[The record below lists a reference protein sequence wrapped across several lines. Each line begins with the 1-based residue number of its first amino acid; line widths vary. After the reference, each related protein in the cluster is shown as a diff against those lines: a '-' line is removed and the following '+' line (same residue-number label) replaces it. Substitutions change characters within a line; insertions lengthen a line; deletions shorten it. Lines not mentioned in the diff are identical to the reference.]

1 MYSSARRSMMRKRG
15 KVGITDEWMNKMG
28 SSHTAEYYL
37 AIRRNKVM
45 IRAAWICDLKTLCS
59 VKDAS
64 YKRLH
69 SIGFR
74 LCIMSKIG
82 NSMEIGE

>member
-1 MYSSARRSMMRKRG
+1 MHSSAHCSMMRKRE

-45 IRAAWICDLKTLCS
+45 IRTAWICDLKTLCS

-69 SIGFR
+69 IVGFR
-74 LCIMSKIG
+74 LCMM
-82 NSMEIGE
+82 SMETEE